1 MLDVLILPLSII
13 SIFNTKYSL
22 YQPFTNRIVP
32 DEADCSFPDKSV
44 RKMGKINSDTSY
56 FSWLLLL
63 LFFVLFCFFTER
75 KKNMLQVGFFPL
87 PKT

>member
-63 LFFVLFCFFTER
+63 LLLFFLFFFFYG
-75 KKNMLQVGFFPL
+75 KKEKHAASRLFSVA
-87 PKT
+87 

>member
-63 LFFVLFCFFTER
+63 LLFFFVFFFYGKKEKHAASRLFS
-75 KKNMLQVGFFPL
+75 VA
-87 PKT
+87 

>member
-63 LFFVLFCFFTER
+63 LLFFFVFFFLRKER
-75 KKNMLQVGFFPL
+75 KTCCK
-87 PKT
+87 